1 MSLLQRLR
9 APGPKRIL
17 ALDGGGIRGAL
28 TLGYLKR
35 IEAILRTRYERPELR
50 LGDYFDLIGGTS
62 TGAIIAAG
70 LAIGMSAEEIERI
83 YLDFGGQV
91 FSRSRGFG
99 LLRGRY
105 DEAPLKAKLQEFFK
119 EIRLGGNEVRTG
131 LCIVT
136 KRADTNSTWP
146 LLNHP
151 EGRYYRYNR
160 DMLLREVVRAST
172 AAPTYFDPQDLSF
185 PSSAGLISG
194 QFVDGGVSMHNNPA
208 MLLFLI
214 ATLDGFPF
222 HWPTGEHDLL
232 VVSIGTG
239 FWEITGRAGKRAW
252 NWGRNVPAML
262 MDDATWYNQLLLQYL
277 SRSPTACLID
287 REIGDLRNDL
297 LGGRP
302 LLTYLRYNARLD
314 RDGFT
319 SLGLPEL
326 AAKLKQLRAM
336 DDAANRDDLNRIGQA
351 AAERQVLPQHFP
363 TAFDLRLDQAAQ
375 PIITAQ
381 TTPS

>member
-17 ALDGGGIRGAL
+17 ALDGGGIRGVL

-35 IEAILRTRYERPELR
+35 IEAILRTRHDRPDLR
-50 LGDYFDLIGGTS
+50 LCDYFDLIGGTS
-62 TGAIIAAG
+62 TGAILAAG
-70 LAIGMSAEEIERI
+70 LAIGMSAEELERI

-91 FSRSRGFG
+91 FGEPRGLGLG

-105 DEAPLKAKLQEFFK
+105 NEAPLKAKLEEFFDD
-119 EIRLGGNEVRTG
+119 IRLGGAEVRTG

-151 EGRYYRYNR
+151 EGRYYRHNC
-160 DMLLREVVRAST
+160 DMLLREAVRAST

-185 PSSAGLISG
+185 HTSSGPMGG

-208 MLLFLI
+208 MQLFLI

-222 HWPTGEHDLL
+222 HWPAGEHDLL
-232 VVSIGTG
+232 VASVGTG
-239 FWEITGRAGKRAW
+239 FWELAGRVGKHAW
-252 NWGRNVPAML
+252 DWGKSVPAML
-262 MDDATWYNQLLLQYL
+262 MDDATWYNQLLLQYF
-277 SRSPTACLID
+277 SRSPTAYAID
-287 REIGDLRNDL
+287 REIGDLRNDI

-314 RDGFT
+314 RED
-319 SLGLPEL
+319 LEAIGLAEL
-326 AAKLKQLRAM
+326 AAIAERLREM
-336 DDAANRDDLNRIGQA
+336 DDAGNRDDLNRVGQR
-351 AAERQVLPQHFP
+351 AAERHVLPQHFP
-363 TAFDLRLDQAAQ
+363 TAFDLGR
-375 PIITAQ
+375 
-381 TTPS
+381 